1 MFFILFFLKRKS
13 DTTDGWHFHV
23 LSIYEKKMEIYVDN
37 KIKSRKDNELQL
49 KPIEPYEVELQGLQ
63 NDEFHMNL

>member
-1 MFFILFFLKRKS
+1 
-13 DTTDGWHFHV
+13 
-23 LSIYEKKMEIYVDN
+23 MEIYVDN
-37 KIKSRKDNELQL
+37 KIKCRKDNELQL